1 LDKEFLA
8 LSIVFILLG
17 IVGILLFS
25 SVLPPYYSLSPVMTP
40 AGDGCYCLISSP
52 EPGAA
57 QSTSS
62 ILLALG
68 FMFFPMG
75 LMKGGL
81 PTLGRAGAAPT
92 GPVTLPSGRVVSPLK
107 IGSGNYFALG
117 IVLVLIGVDAL
128 LVPGYLVFKNQYYEL
143 AGIFLTAAGGIA
155 ALWGLRKPSA

>member
-8 LSIVFILLG
+8 LSVVFLLLG
-17 IVGILLFS
+17 VVGILLFS

-68 FMFFPMG
+68 VMFFPMG

-81 PTLGRAGAAPT
+81 PAFRKAAAPSS
-92 GPVTLPSGRVVSPLK
+92 PVALPSGRVLSPLH
-107 IGSGNYFALG
+107 IGSGNYLAFG
-117 IVLVLIGVDAL
+117 ILVILVGVDAL
-128 LVPGYLVFKNQYYEL
+128 LVPGYLLFKNQYYEL
-143 AGIFLTAAGGIA
+143 AGLMLTAAGAIS
-155 ALWGLRKPSA
+155 ALWGLRKPGD